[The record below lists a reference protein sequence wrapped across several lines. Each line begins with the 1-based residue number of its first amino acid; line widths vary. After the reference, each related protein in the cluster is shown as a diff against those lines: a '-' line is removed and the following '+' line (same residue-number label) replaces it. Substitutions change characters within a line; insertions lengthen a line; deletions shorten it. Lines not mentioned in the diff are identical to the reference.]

1 VKPKTLLVLRGAAGI
16 TAVATGWLAFDVFRF
31 STVREAGAGGI
42 EFLAFWGLPIAAV
55 SLFLG
60 WFAVRGA
67 HRGARKGATA
77 GCFGGLLGS
86 VSGLVLLSV
95 VSISRQWDVVRSGST
110 AFLYL
115 PLAGTLGML
124 CGIVVRV
131 VRRRRRRAMDH
142 STI

>member
-1 VKPKTLLVLRGAAGI
+1 
-16 TAVATGWLAFDVFRF
+16 
-31 STVREAGAGGI
+31 
-42 EFLAFWGLPIAAV
+42 
-55 SLFLG
+55 
-60 WFAVRGA
+60 
-67 HRGARKGATA
+67 
-77 GCFGGLLGS
+77 

-95 VSISRQWDVVRSGST
+95 VSISRQWDVVLSGST

-124 CGIVVRV
+124 CGIVARV